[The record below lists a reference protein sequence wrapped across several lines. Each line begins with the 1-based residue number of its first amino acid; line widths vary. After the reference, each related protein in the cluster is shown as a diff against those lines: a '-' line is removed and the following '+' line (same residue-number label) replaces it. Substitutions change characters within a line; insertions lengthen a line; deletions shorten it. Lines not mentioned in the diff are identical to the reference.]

1 MTQRKPKQG
10 YLDSILAWVSGDS
23 SDQDVVRLACDLLI
37 PRKGNLYIVYVIE
50 VHRSMYLDSEIEMAT
65 LEGERILTQMEE
77 IAIPYK
83 CNVHAEML
91 QSRTSGIAIVQE
103 AVDKNVRAVVIGT
116 DYTKD
121 YGLFSL
127 GKTIPF
133 ILKNAPC
140 KVILWRNEIV

>member
-1 MTQRKPKQG
+1 MIQRKPNQG
-10 YLDSILAWVSGDS
+10 VLDSVLAWVNGDS
-23 SDQDVVRLACDLLI
+23 SDNDVVRLACDLLI
-37 PRKGNLYIVYVIE
+37 PRKGDLYIVYVIE
-50 VHRSMYLDSEIEMAT
+50 VHRSMHLDSEIETAT
-65 LEGERILTQMEE
+65 LEGERILTKVEE

-91 QSRTSGIAIVQE
+91 QSRTAGIAVVQE
-103 AVDKNVRAVVIGT
+103 AAEKNVGAVVIGS
-116 DYTKD
+116 DYNKD

-140 KVILWRNEIV
+140 KVILWRNEK